1 MDKRWG
7 LMVQVLRRAGFTM
20 AVLGMISWADSG
32 LMAQGCAM
40 CKSSAQVLGQ
50 FSTLNAG
57 ILVLGVPPVMILA
70 LFLYLAFRQRP

>member
-1 MDKRWG
+1 LGRAAASLAG
-7 LMVQVLRRAGFTM
+7 LQLVAGPE
-20 AVLGMISWADSG
+20 SG

-57 ILVLGVPPVMILA
+57 ILVLGVPPVMIFT

>member
-1 MDKRWG
+1 MDTRWG
-7 LMVQVLRRAGFTM
+7 KMVQVLRRAAVTM
-20 AVLGMISWADSG
+20 AVLGMISWADSE

-57 ILVLGVPPVMILA
+57 ILVLGVPPVMFLA
-70 LFLYLAFRQRP
+70 LFLYMAFRQRP

>member
-1 MDKRWG
+1 
-7 LMVQVLRRAGFTM
+7 MVRVLHRAAVTM
-20 AVLGMISWADSG
+20 AVPGIIYWADSE
-32 LMAQGCAM
+32 LMGQGCAM

>member
-1 MDKRWG
+1 MSLVG
-7 LMVQVLRRAGFTM
+7 LQLFGGT
-20 AVLGMISWADSG
+20 G

-40 CKSSAQVLGQ
+40 CKSSAQVMGQ

>member
-1 MDKRWG
+1 MFRFLRWTAVSCAG
-7 LMVQVLRRAGFTM
+7 LVLVAG
-20 AVLGMISWADSG
+20 AGDG

-57 ILVLGVPPVMILA
+57 ILVLGVPPVMFLT
-70 LFLYLAFRQRP
+70 LFLYLAFRRRP

>member
-1 MDKRWG
+1 MGGREAEKFPF
-7 LMVQVLRRAGFTM
+7 LRRLAAGV
-20 AVLGMISWADSG
+20 AVLGLLAVPEPG

-40 CKSSAQVLGQ
+40 CRSSAQVLGQ

-57 ILVLGVPPVMILA
+57 ILVLGVPPVMFLA

>member
-1 MDKRWG
+1 MEGRREGRVRFLRWTAVSLTG
-7 LMVQVLRRAGFTM
+7 LQLVGGT
-20 AVLGMISWADSG
+20 GPG

>member
-1 MDKRWG
+1 MDG
-7 LMVQVLRRAGFTM
+7 RRAGKFRFLRRV
-20 AVLGMISWADSG
+20 AASLAGLQLVAGPESG

-57 ILVLGVPPVMILA
+57 ILVLGVPPVMILT

>member
-1 MDKRWG
+1 MDTRWG
-7 LMVQVLRRAGFTM
+7 KMFQVLRRSAVTM
-20 AVLGMISWADSG
+20 AVLGMISWADSE

-57 ILVLGVPPVMILA
+57 ILVLGVPPVMFLA
-70 LFLYLAFRQRP
+70 LFLYMAFRQRP

>member
-1 MDKRWG
+1 MGGRREGKFRFLGRAAVSLAG
-7 LMVQVLRRAGFTM
+7 LQLVGGT
-20 AVLGMISWADSG
+20 GPG

>member
-1 MDKRWG
+1 MHGRKAEKFRF
-7 LMVQVLRRAGFTM
+7 LRRLATGG
-20 AVLGMISWADSG
+20 AVLGLLAVPESG

>member
-1 MDKRWG
+1 MDGRWTENARF
-7 LMVQVLRRAGFTM
+7 LRRA
-20 AVLGMISWADSG
+20 AVSLAGLALVGGTGPG

>member
-1 MDKRWG
+1 
-7 LMVQVLRRAGFTM
+7 MVQVLRRAVFTM
-20 AVLGMISWADSG
+20 AVLGMICRADSE

-57 ILVLGVPPVMILA
+57 ILVLGVPPVIILA

>member
-1 MDKRWG
+1 MDRRREGKVRF
-7 LMVQVLRRAGFTM
+7 LRRAAFTM
-20 AVLGMISWADSG
+20 AVLGMISGADSE
-32 LMAQGCAM
+32 LVAQGCAM

-57 ILVLGVPPVMILA
+57 ILVLGVPPVMFLA

>member
-1 MDKRWG
+1 MEGRG
-7 LMVQVLRRAGFTM
+7 EGRNRFHRRAAACLAALPLAAG
-20 AVLGMISWADSG
+20 AESG

>member
-1 MDKRWG
+1 MFRF
-7 LMVQVLRRAGFTM
+7 MRRLAAGA
-20 AVLGMISWADSG
+20 AVLGVLAAPESG

-57 ILVLGVPPVMILA
+57 ILVLGVPPVMFLT

>member
-1 MDKRWG
+1 
-7 LMVQVLRRAGFTM
+7 
-20 AVLGMISWADSG
+20 
-32 LMAQGCAM
+32 MAQGCAM

-57 ILVLGVPPVMILA
+57 ILVLGVPPVMFLT

>member
-1 MDKRWG
+1 MNGRREGTVRFLGRAAVSLVG
-7 LMVQVLRRAGFTM
+7 LQLFGGT
-20 AVLGMISWADSG
+20 GTG

>member
-1 MDKRWG
+1 MDG
-7 LMVQVLRRAGFTM
+7 RREGKSRFYRRVAASLAALPLVGG
-20 AVLGMISWADSG
+20 AESG

-50 FSTLNAG
+50 FSALNSG

>member
-1 MDKRWG
+1 MEARREETVRFLSRAAAG
-7 LMVQVLRRAGFTM
+7 LVGLVLVAG
-20 AVLGMISWADSG
+20 AESG

-40 CKSSAQVLGQ
+40 CKSSAQALGQ

>member
-1 MDKRWG
+1 
-7 LMVQVLRRAGFTM
+7 
-20 AVLGMISWADSG
+20 
-32 LMAQGCAM
+32 MAQGCAM
-40 CKSSAQVLGQ
+40 CKSSAQALGQ

>member
-1 MDKRWG
+1 MDGCREGKSRFY
-7 LMVQVLRRAGFTM
+7 RRAVASLAALTLIGG
-20 AVLGMISWADSG
+20 AESG

-57 ILVLGVPPVMILA
+57 ILVLGIPPVMILT

>member
-1 MDKRWG
+1 MDRRRREIARF
-7 LMVQVLRRAGFTM
+7 LRRIAATFTGLGLVAVAG
-20 AVLGMISWADSG
+20 SE

-50 FSTLNAG
+50 FSPLNAG
-57 ILVLGVPPVMILA
+57 IVVLGVPPVMILA